1 MKSKQKLWR
10 KLQSLDRRISKIPHQ
25 MIWDGGKIFW
35 KIDKRSKIYIKL
47 DNQRKD
53 VRLQLK
59 AYNP

>member
-1 MKSKQKLWR
+1 
-10 KLQSLDRRISKIPHQ
+10 